1 MTTPLSHDEAFA
13 MLPELAL
20 DLLSPDDA
28 ATLMAFVQTSP
39 ACQAELAS
47 LRGAAGAMASAVS
60 PAPMGDAK
68 KRTMR
73 DRLVS
78 RAVASTRADATG
90 ADDGGVEPSAATVPI
105 APPAATTSPLR
116 LEPRDVLPE
125 KHEPGAP
132 DRRRRPA
139 WQVLPWMAAA
149 ASIGIALAQLRTT
162 SELTAERDAARAALT
177 SATASTTQL
186 SAQLAS
192 RDSLVAAMTGAQVSV
207 VELASTAKLPPGA
220 RMFWDRLT
228 NRWTLITHDL
238 QPAQAGRTYQLWL
251 VTAKAEK
258 ISAGTFNTDAQG
270 RAVVQATYAL
280 AEADLAAIAI
290 TEEPEGGSPQPTG
303 TILVAGTPAPTR

>member
-1 MTTPLSHDEAFA
+1 MKTPLTHDEAFA
-13 MLPELAL
+13 TLPELAL
-20 DLLSPDDA
+20 GLLSPDDA

-39 ACQAELAS
+39 ACQAELAT
-47 LRGAAGAMASAVS
+47 LRGAAGAMSAAVS
-60 PAPMGDAK
+60 PAPMGDTT
-68 KRTMR
+68 KRSMR

-78 RAVASTRADATG
+78 RAAASTRADATG
-90 ADDGGVEPSAATVPI
+90 GDDAGTEPSSASVPLE
-105 APPAATTSPLR
+105 PPARLAPPLR
-116 LEPRDVLPE
+116 LEPADAVPA
-125 KHEPGAP
+125 KHEPVAP
-132 DRRRRPA
+132 NRRQKPV

-149 ASIGIALAQLRTT
+149 ASIGIALAQLRTNGD
-162 SELTAERDAARAALT
+162 LTAQRDAAREALT

-207 VELASTAKLPPGA
+207 VELASTAKLAPGA

-238 QPAQAGRTYQLWL
+238 QPVQAGRTYQLWL

>member
-1 MTTPLSHDEAFA
+1 MD
-13 MLPELAL
+13 
-20 DLLSPDDA
+20 
-28 ATLMAFVQTSP
+28 
-39 ACQAELAS
+39 
-47 LRGAAGAMASAVS
+47 
-60 PAPMGDAK
+60 DAK

-78 RAVASTRADATG
+78 RAGAASRADATG
-90 ADDGGVEPSAATVPI
+90 TTDSGAEPSPATPLST
-105 APPAATTSPLR
+105 PPAPVTSPTPAPTTSPLR
-116 LEPRDVLPE
+116 LEPREVSPVKRDSV
-125 KHEPGAP
+125 AP
-132 DRRRRPA
+132 NRRRNPA

-149 ASIGIALAQLRTT
+149 ASIGVALAQLRTNG
-162 SELTAERDAARAALT
+162 ELTGERDAARAALT
-177 SATASTTQL
+177 AATASTTQL

-207 VELASTAKLPPGA
+207 VELASTAKLAPGA
-220 RMFWDRLT
+220 RMFWDHLT

-238 QPAQAGRTYQLWL
+238 QPVQAGRTYQLWL

-303 TILVAGTPAPTR
+303 TILVAGAPAAPR

>member
-1 MTTPLSHDEAFA
+1 MTTPLTHDEAFA

-20 DLLSPDDA
+20 GLLPPDDA

-60 PAPMGDAK
+60 PAPMDDTK

-78 RAVASTRADATG
+78 RAAASTRADATG
-90 ADDGGVEPSAATVPI
+90 ADDAGVEPAAATVPI
-105 APPAATTSPLR
+105 APTAPMTSPLR
-116 LEPRDVLPE
+116 LEPREVLPE
-125 KHEPGAP
+125 KHEPFAP
-132 DRRRRPA
+132 NRRRSPA

-149 ASIGIALAQLRTT
+149 ASIGVALAQVRTNGDLM
-162 SELTAERDAARAALT
+162 SERDAARAALS

-192 RDSLVAAMTGAQVSV
+192 RDSLVSAMTGAQVSV
-207 VELASTAKLPPGA
+207 VELASTAKLAPGA

-238 QPAQAGRTYQLWL
+238 QPVQAGRTYQLWL

-270 RAVVQATYAL
+270 RAIVQATYAL